1 MDEPARLPDLAG
13 WPRADLEMLAGL
25 LVNQMMLL
33 AATLLDVPADQPEEA
48 DRVIEVARRQ
58 LQLIIV
64 GRRHWLD

>member
-1 MDEPARLPDLAG
+1 
-13 WPRADLEMLAGL
+13 
-25 LVNQMMLL
+25 
-33 AATLLDVPADQPEEA
+33 VPADQPEEA